1 MNIGLVHPYIG
12 YLVYFIIATSLLSWA
27 GNFLKN
33 KNTTTIII
41 AVALLYYLSLIGLS
55 IVNSFFII
63 FIFSA
68 GFIINFDLA
77 FNVFWIGLYIYLAI
91 EFIKVFDE
99 IDEKNSL
106 LRKLPIIAIVA
117 PFVISYIIFYFIYY
131 GDKIYKLS
139 PHCQNTQDQNMKI
152 CKYSNGTY
160 TGEMKAFRRHGQ
172 GEYIWDSGKT
182 YKGKWKNGK
191 KVN

>member
-33 KNTTTIII
+33 KNTSTIII

-55 IVNSFFII
+55 IVNSIFII

-91 EFIKVFDE
+91 EFIKAFDE
-99 IDEKNSL
+99 IDEKNPL

-131 GDKIYKLS
+131 GDKIYNLS
-139 PHCQNTQDQNMKI
+139 PHCQNTQDQNIKI
-152 CKYSNGTY
+152 CK
-160 TGEMKAFRRHGQ
+160 
-172 GEYIWDSGKT
+172 
-182 YKGKWKNGK
+182 
-191 KVN
+191 

>member
-1 MNIGLVHPYIG
+1 MGKMSEIAMMLENGDEKGLVEFFGNQGWRKNVAEIG
-12 YLVYFIIATSLLSWA
+12 
-27 GNFLKN
+27 GK
-33 KNTTTIII
+33 
-41 AVALLYYLSLIGLS
+41 
-55 IVNSFFII
+55 
-63 FIFSA
+63 
-68 GFIINFDLA
+68 
-77 FNVFWIGLYIYLAI
+77 
-91 EFIKVFDE
+91 EFIKAFDE
-99 IDEKNSL
+99 IDEKNPL

-131 GDKIYKLS
+131 GDKIYNLS
-139 PHCQNTQDQNMKI
+139 PHCQNTQDQNIKI